1 MGGIQS
7 CFSPAPYVELKA
19 NNVNDTIL
27 TYYTNLASAQLG
39 STLVSASDQHYG
51 NAKHMLRDDNP
62 TPSHQRRGNTH
73 IPSCMNTLDGLS
85 SLSTDGT
92 HDGWQTK
99 RHLKDAS

>member
-39 STLVSASDQHYG
+39 STLVSASDQYYG
-51 NAKHMLRDDNP
+51 NAKHMLRDNNP
-62 TPSHQRRGNTH
+62 TTTHQRRGNTRAH
-73 IPSCMNTLDGLS
+73 TIMHDNNE
-85 SLSTDGT
+85 TDLVEQRWYT
-92 HDGWQTK
+92 
-99 RHLKDAS
+99 